1 VATHGEERS
10 DELNVLC
17 AIVAGSP
24 CNCCCFASLQHID
37 DVLLS
42 LRSSPSTY
50 YARPSPLQL
59 CRCIDL
65 RYIDKEFPATASSV
79 NSKHPEGKFYAW
91 MRAFDLSVAKGN
103 DATYLF
109 ADGITAGD
117 LCQGGLGDC
126 WLIAAIAALAEYPGL
141 IQRIFITKETSP
153 FGRYTLRLF
162 DITEDGGKGKFVN
175 VTVDD
180 RLPCKCD
187 GGFPRLMYLSM
198 DEVKRGWAQKEHSN
212 ININI
217 NTPVH
222 SQLTCIPH
230 ASPLALNQA
239 GEIWP
244 LLIEK
249 ALAKW
254 SGSYENLD
262 GGHCAWAL
270 ATLTG
275 WETDT
280 YIKFNGDSNFTKCA
294 LQPDKQDPRNPHE
307 ISFRT
312 SSVTVAAEDFFD
324 ILVESD
330 SKDYIMTC
338 GTHSGN
344 DTVEDSSNGIVQ
356 GHAYTLIGAHEIGKH
371 RLVQLRNPWGR

>member
-1 VATHGEERS
+1 MRLISAIFRLIDGKVRS
-10 DELNVLC
+10 PSN
-17 AIVAGSP
+17 P
-24 CNCCCFASLQHID
+24 
-37 DVLLS
+37 LS
-42 LRSSPSTY
+42 LFTPTHTV
-50 YARPSPLQL
+50 LQV

-65 RYIDKEFPATASSV
+65 RYIDSDFPATASSV
-79 NSKHPEGKFYAW
+79 NSQHPEGKFYAW
-91 MRAFDLSVAKGN
+91 MRAFDLSIAKGN

-126 WLIAAIAALAEYPGL
+126 WLISAIAALAEYPGL

-187 GGFPRLMYLSM
+187 GGFPSLMYLSM
-198 DEVKRGWAQKEHSN
+198 DE
-212 ININI
+212 
-217 NTPVH
+217 
-222 SQLTCIPH
+222 
-230 ASPLALNQA
+230 A

-254 SGSYENLD
+254 SGSYSNLD

-275 WETDT
+275 YEVDT
-280 YIKFNGDSNFTKCA
+280 YINFGKDDNFTKCN
-294 LQPDKQDPRNPHE
+294 LQPSKEEPRNPHK

-312 SSVTVAAEDFFD
+312 SSVKVPAQEMFS

-330 SKDYIMTC
+330 GADYVMTC
-338 GTHSGN
+338 GTGRGK
-344 DTVEDSSNGIVQ
+344 DTVEDSENGIVQ
-356 GHAYTLIGAHEIGKH
+356 GHAYTLIGAYEVGEH
-371 RLVQLRNPWGR
+371 RLVRLRNPWGR